1 MPDATPTDVAG
12 RVRAARQAVEQLTT
26 QVTAVSDTAVAAGV
40 AARDARLPSWGAVKA
55 LLSGHYRALREQA
68 DAEAARADEQLGAL
82 QRRLTDARRE
92 LERATAAY
100 DAAEAR
106 AAQERATRRA
116 AAADRIRATEGPEA
130 VRLDQLEAD
139 LDAAQD
145 ESRELDQAARAVEAS
160 QAAARQALDRLN
172 SAADWGTYDTW
183 FGGGIMSSSI
193 KHDRIDDAA
202 RAMDTV
208 RARLELARRELAD
221 VAVDITAPDL
231 ARVGANRTLDIWF
244 DNFFSDLDTQS
255 RISDGRASVVA
266 LVAAL
271 RQAHELVT
279 ARTGELQRRT
289 ADLAAER
296 DALLDAAAR

>member
-1 MPDATPTDVAG
+1 MPEATPADVAG
-12 RVRAARQAVEQLTT
+12 RVRAARQGVEQLTRQT
-26 QVTAVSDTAVAAGV
+26 TAASDTAVAAGV
-40 AARDARLPSWGAVKA
+40 AAKDARLPAWGAVKG

-130 VRLDQLEAD
+130 ARLDQLEAD
-139 LDAAQD
+139 LAAAQD

-244 DNFFSDLDTQS
+244 DNFFSDLGTQS